1 MTTLVLMPF
10 KKLILVFLILIIL
23 LNLYDKERVFYTPN
37 QIPGSLMAMTIPP
50 FGIIIEKQYK
60 NQPNKPGSLIR
71 HEKAHWGQ
79 YKRMGLLNFYYNYLI
94 ELIKD
99 GRKKGPMETEARKLS
114 YKK

>member
-1 MTTLVLMPF
+1 MTTLVLMTF

-23 LNLYDKERVFYTPN
+23 LNLYDKERVFYTPI

-71 HEKAHWGQ
+71 HEKAHWAQ

-94 ELIKD
+94 ELIK
-99 GRKKGPMETEARKLS
+99 
-114 YKK
+114 